1 MKKLETKTDNLVSR
15 IRTTDISF
23 KDLCGEIGENLR
35 GFERELKAVK
45 AEPENLF
52 MDFCYFFSGIPKP
65 PSLYEL
71 NQEFLKET
79 NVTAIVNALEGVSTS
94 THGNHK
100 DKLKTLGGILVAQI
114 QQVLGTLEKSFP
126 PRLVAPLST
135 AANLLHKHP
144 LSRSDEKEK
153 PKPEKGN
160 GPSSENPGP
169 GNKLI

>member
-1 MKKLETKTDNLVSR
+1 
-15 IRTTDISF
+15 
-23 KDLCGEIGENLR
+23 
-35 GFERELKAVK
+35 
-45 AEPENLF
+45 

-126 PRLVAPLST
+126 PRPVASLSA
-135 AANLLHKHP
+135 AANLLQKHP

-153 PKPEKGN
+153 PKTEKGN

-169 GNKLI
+169 RNKGI